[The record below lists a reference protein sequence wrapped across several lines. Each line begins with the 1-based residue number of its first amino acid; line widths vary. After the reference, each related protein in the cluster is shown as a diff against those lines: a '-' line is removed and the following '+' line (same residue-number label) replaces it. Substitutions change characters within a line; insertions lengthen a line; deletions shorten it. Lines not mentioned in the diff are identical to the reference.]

1 MENREIHELQRLYIK
16 ETNNYLESLKQGA
29 SGEELAKQKER
40 IKELS
45 RMMDQNPR
53 LDSDPSSSPRRWHK

>member
-29 SGEELAKQKER
+29 SGEDLAKQKER